1 MQNGGRITC
10 ALPEE
15 PCDMNDPTDAL
26 ASDVLAISRMDAV
39 PALLKFLCHN
49 TGMGF
54 AAVARVTDE
63 AWIACAVEDNIQF
76 GLQPG
81 NSLDV
86 NTTLCKEV
94 RALRQPI
101 AIDQASTDPDF
112 RRHPATL
119 LYRIE
124 SYISVP
130 IVRRDGA
137 YFGNLCAVDSHPRKV
152 SDPQTLATFAT
163 FADLI
168 AMLLDSG
175 DQLQASNQ
183 ARLDEKATSDLREQF
198 IAVLGHDLRNPL
210 SAVSST
216 AELLVRRPESEVVRL
231 GERLKTT
238 SRRMAKLIDDVMDFA
253 RGRLGTGIGV
263 TLESQTNMAG
273 AFLEVIDELRQV
285 HPHREVQADLQIP
298 KPLECDR
305 GRLQQL
311 LSNLI
316 GNALTYGAADVP
328 VVISATLSDSFLVLT
343 VTNGGEPI
351 KPGNL
356 PLVFQPYWRPHT
368 SKPGGG
374 LGLGLYICTQIA
386 KAHGGEME
394 VASSTLIGTVFGT
407 RLPIVLD
414 STLHA

>member
-1 MQNGGRITC
+1 
-10 ALPEE
+10 
-15 PCDMNDPTDAL
+15 MNDPTEARTR
-26 ASDVLAISRMDAV
+26 DVLAISRMDAV
-39 PALLKFLCHN
+39 PALLKFICQ
-49 TGMGF
+49 TTDMGF
-54 AAVARVTDE
+54 AAVARVTDN
-63 AWIACAVEDNIQF
+63 AWIACAVEDRIQF
-76 GLQPG
+76 GLKPG
-81 NSLDV
+81 SSLDV
-86 NTTLCKEV
+86 DTTLCKEV

-101 AIDQASTDPDF
+101 AIDQASTDTAF
-112 RRHPATL
+112 CRHHAPLT
-119 LYRIE
+119 YQIE

-130 IVRRDGA
+130 IVRRDGE
-137 YFGNLCAVDSHPRKV
+137 YFGNFCAIDPRPRKV

-210 SAVSST
+210 SAVSTT
-216 AELLVRRPESEVVRL
+216 AELLIRRSEPDVVRL

-238 SRRMAKLIDDVMDFA
+238 SRRMAKLIDDVLDFA

-263 TLESQTNMAG
+263 ALESQSDMSG
-273 AFLEVIDELRQV
+273 AFLEMIDELRQA
-285 HPHREVQADLQIP
+285 HPDRDIQADLQIHR
-298 KPLECDR
+298 PLRCDR

-316 GNALTYGAADVP
+316 GNALTYGAVDIP
-328 VVISATLSDSFLVLT
+328 VMVSATLSGHFLVLT

-351 KPGNL
+351 KPENL
-356 PLVFQPYWRPHT
+356 PLVFKPYWRLHT

-386 KAHGGEME
+386 KAHGGAME
-394 VASSTLIGTVFGT
+394 VVSSALIGTVFGT

-414 STLHA
+414 STLHS